1 MYIRNL
7 DSTLQ
12 LSSHLFP
19 DYYTQNNT
27 VMSPNV
33 ILSSLIRSEYDKP
46 FHPYMVVC
54 REEYFGTVLQ
64 AEIFAIKEAMV
75 DDWYKKDWYK
85 SNSKKTHFYCHREE
99 FMRWILQ
106 CGYDLDPKLTMLASL
121 PKHERLVYQLQEN
134 VDNINNK
141 KTFYV
146 KNFVN
151 AGQSFYHI
159 AELTKMLFITDAV
172 LHQSI
177 LDFTNFAIKKVNSVL
192 YIDNKVTLMK
202 LNEIKEQY
210 EKQSHI

>member
-7 DSTLQ
+7 DYNLQ
-12 LSSHLFP
+12 LSCYLFP
-19 DYYTQNNT
+19 DYHTQNEV

-33 ILSSLIRSEYDKP
+33 ILQSLIRSEYDKP
-46 FHPYMVVC
+46 LHPYMVVC

-64 AEIFAIKEAMV
+64 AEIFATKQAMV

-85 SNSKKTHFYCHREE
+85 SNAKKTYFYCHREE
-99 FMRWILQ
+99 FMNWILQ
-106 CGYDLDPKLTMLASL
+106 YGYDLDPKLTMLASL
-121 PKHERLVYQLQEN
+121 PKYERLVYQLQ
-134 VDNINNK
+134 DNMDSFNDK
-141 KTFYV
+141 RTFYV

-159 AELTKMLFITDAV
+159 AELTKLLSITDVV
-172 LHQSI
+172 LKQSI
-177 LDFTNFAIKKVNSVL
+177 LDFANFAIKKINSVP

-210 EKQSHI
+210 EAQSHI